1 MSRITGL
8 VNKSYSFGCF
18 ELLLGF
24 WCGVLSIKIVTHR
37 YRKLWLQ
44 RSSISAV
51 TKHIDSLECIRIV
64 FKARETATEIA
75 AHTHLKSGVIV
86 KAFQVP
92 TENADGW
99 WLLPF
104 LQGHLRTMQLK
115 SKAYCKKESRTCRLI
130 CDGFILM
137 IDRNTFSAT
146 LLLD

>member
-104 LQGHLRTMQLK
+104 LQGASPHNAVEIESLLQERKPNLQ
-115 SKAYCKKESRTCRLI
+115 AYL
-130 CDGFILM
+130 
-137 IDRNTFSAT
+137 
-146 LLLD
+146 